1 MDNPI
6 KMIMLANLNA
16 MVQYMEFS
24 QKMLTALFPIQAQSK
39 QPKPALVPATVPVKR
54 RGCIGPADLRS

>member
-1 MDNPI
+1 MNNPI
-6 KMIMLANLNA
+6 KLMMRANLNA
-16 MVQYMEFS
+16 MVQYMQFS
-24 QKMLTALFPIQAQSK
+24 QSMLAAFFPVQGQSQ

>member
-16 MVQYMEFS
+16 MVRYMEFS
-24 QKMLTALFPIQAQSK
+24 QSMLSAFFPVQAQSQ
-39 QPKPALVPATVPVKR
+39 QPKPVPVPATVPVKR